1 MNKIDPVSTEIIRN
15 TFISIAEDMNAA
27 LIRSAYTPVIYE
39 GKDCVVALLDENG
52 DVLGQSSGLPLFL
65 GNLEV
70 CVKETARMFGWNH
83 FQPGDIF
90 FVNDSYFTGTHLN
103 DATIF
108 APIFL
113 DKNLVGFSAS
123 RAHWLD
129 IGGKDPGGPMDSINI
144 YQEGFRWAPTKIHE
158 NFKPRKDIIEF
169 LKMNGRFGY
178 TLEGDL
184 NAQIAAGKTGEIR
197 FLSVIKRFG
206 LTQIRNARDEIF
218 KQSEIIEKETVRKI
232 KDGIYVAEG
241 YLDNDGITKD
251 PIKMKMTVTISG
263 ENVNIDLSGSSP
275 QKTGPVNCGFAQ
287 TISACRV
294 AFKNLVNPKRPVD
307 GGTFKTLNVSAPEGS
322 IFRAKEPA
330 ACQWYFSILGL
341 LIDAFIKALSP
352 VMKNHSAAGHY
363 GDSMVFIL
371 HGLDHRNNDPFIAVE
386 PTPGG
391 WGAWETGDGADALIN
406 NVNGAFKDI
415 PIEIYENK
423 YPVTIR
429 NYGLRRDTGG
439 PGKMR
444 GGCGLYKE
452 YTVNTDLNLSLWFE
466 RSKTTGWGLFNGKD
480 GIGPNVNIKHSNGKE
495 ENRLKSNSYPIK
507 KGTVVT
513 TYTGGGGG
521 FGDSYDRDPRNV
533 LEDVINGLVSIE
545 KAKKDYKVIISGNM
559 SIDYSKTNDLRSKN
573 N

>member
-1 MNKIDPVSTEIIRN
+1 MKKIDPVTTEIIRN
-15 TFISIAEDMNAA
+15 AFISIAEDMNAA

-39 GKDCVVALLDENG
+39 GKDCVVALLDEKGN
-52 DVLGQSSGLPLFL
+52 VLGQSSGLPLFL

-70 CVKETARMFGWNH
+70 CVKGTAEMFGWDY
-83 FQPGDIF
+83 FKSGDIF

-113 DKNLVGFSAS
+113 NKTLVGFSAS

-129 IGGKDPGGPMDSINI
+129 IGGKDPGGPMDSVNI
-144 YQEGFRWAPTKIHE
+144 YQEGFRWAPTKIQE
-158 NFKPRKDIIEF
+158 NNKPRKEIIKF

-184 NAQIAAGKTGEIR
+184 NAQIAAGKTGEMR
-197 FLSVIKRFG
+197 FLSIIERFG
-206 LTQIRNARDEIF
+206 LKKIKEARDEIF
-218 KQSEIIEKETVRKI
+218 KQSEIIERQTVKKI
-232 KDGIYVAEG
+232 KDGTYVASG
-241 YLDNDGITKD
+241 YLDNDGITNE
-251 PIKMKMTVTISG
+251 PIKMKMTVRIKG
-263 ENVNIDLSGSSP
+263 EKVKIDLKGSSS
-275 QKTGPVNCGFAQ
+275 QMKGPVNCGFAQ

-294 AFKNLVNPKRPVD
+294 AFKNIVNPKRPVD
-307 GGTFKTLNVSAPEGS
+307 GGTFKTLEVTAPEGS
-322 IFRAKEPA
+322 IFRAQEPA

-341 LIDAFIKALSP
+341 LIDGFIKALSP
-352 VMKNHSAAGHY
+352 VMKNSSAAGHY

-371 HGLDHRNNDPFIAVE
+371 HGIDHRNKTPFIAVE

-391 WGAWETGDGADALIN
+391 WGAWQKGDGADALIN

-429 NYGLRRDTGG
+429 NYGIRKNTGG
-439 PGKMR
+439 PGLMR

-466 RSKTTGWGLFNGKD
+466 RSKTTGWGLFGGKD
-480 GIGPNVNIKHSNGKE
+480 GKGPNVNIKYPNGKE
-495 ENRLKSNSYPIK
+495 ENRLKSNSYPVK
-507 KGTVVT
+507 KGTIIT

-521 FGDSYDRDPRNV
+521 FGNPKNRDPEKV
-533 LEDVINGLVSIE
+533 LEDVEIGLVSIDRAE
-545 KAKKDYKVIISGNM
+545 KEYKVIISKNM
-559 SIDYSKTNDLRSKN
+559 SIDYSKTINLRSKK
-573 N
+573 